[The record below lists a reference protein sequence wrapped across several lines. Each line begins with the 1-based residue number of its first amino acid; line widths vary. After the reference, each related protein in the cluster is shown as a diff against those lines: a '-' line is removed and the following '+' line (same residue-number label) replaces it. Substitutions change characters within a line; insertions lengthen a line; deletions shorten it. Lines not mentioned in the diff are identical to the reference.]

1 MCHCEARLVGAWQS
15 LTILNLG
22 GWSTHKSKICY
33 NLKWESEVSKILD
46 KINAPSDVKGLNQ
59 DELAELC
66 SELRELLVS
75 QVSQNGGHLAS
86 SLGVVE
92 LTVALHRVF
101 DSPKDKIIWDVGHQS
116 YVHKLLTGRR
126 EQFPSLRQYQGLSGF
141 PDRDESPHDAFT
153 TGHGGTSVSAAL
165 GMALSR
171 DLTGDDHHVVAVI
184 GDGCLTCGMTY
195 EALNHAGHLE
205 TRLIVVLNDN
215 GMSISPTVGALAKR
229 LNVIRITS
237 PYIQAKEQTYRL
249 LSLLPGGKR
258 LRRALHRLK
267 EGAKA
272 VVMPSIMWEQLG
284 FTYLGPVDGH
294 NIAELEKALTRARN
308 YSRPVIV
315 HALTTKGKGYK
326 PAEDNPTRFH
336 GLSPKSESLSTTP
349 TYSQIFA
356 QTVGGLLRN
365 NPSVVVI
372 SAAMVEGNS
381 LSPLVKEFP
390 QHIYDVGISEQHAVT
405 LAAGL
410 ATQGFIP
417 VVAIYST
424 FLQRAFDQILHD
436 VCLPDLPVI
445 FALDRSGI
453 VGEDGKTHQG
463 LFDLSYLSLMPNMI
477 VCAPKDENEL
487 QDLLYT
493 ALTAGH
499 PMAIRYPRGRGTGV
513 PLVTELHQIPIGK
526 AEIIKQGE
534 DIVIIGIGSTVM
546 PSLEAAEHLA
556 LRGIDA
562 MVINARFAKPLDT
575 ELILDVANHTQKVVI
590 VEENV
595 LSGGFGAAVLELL
608 EKAEASDIKVK
619 RLGIP
624 DEFVTHGKQDFLR
637 SHYHLDALG
646 IAKECSDFLAHIQT
660 KTGGES
666 HTTILNSNF

>member
-1 MCHCEARLVGAWQS
+1 
-15 LTILNLG
+15 
-22 GWSTHKSKICY
+22 
-33 NLKWESEVSKILD
+33 VSKILD
-46 KINAPSDVKGLNQ
+46 KINGPRDVNGLNH
-59 DELAELC
+59 DELGELC

-86 SLGVVE
+86 NLGAVE

-116 YVHKLLTGRR
+116 YIHKLLTGRK

-153 TGHGGTSVSAAL
+153 TGHGGTSISAAL
-165 GMALSR
+165 GMALTR
-171 DLTGDDHHVVAVI
+171 DLARGNHQVVAVI

-195 EALNHAGHLE
+195 EALNHAGHLG

-215 GMSISPTVGALAKR
+215 GMSISPTVGAIAKR
-229 LNVIRITS
+229 LNAARTTRGYIRV
-237 PYIQAKEQTYRL
+237 KKQTRRL
-249 LSLLPGGKR
+249 LSWLPGGMRLHGALRR
-258 LRRALHRLK
+258 LRD
-267 EGAKA
+267 GVKA
-272 VVMPSIMWEQLG
+272 VLMPTMMWEQLG
-284 FTYLGPVDGH
+284 FTYLGPINGH
-294 NIAELEKALTRARN
+294 NTAELEAALTQARN
-308 YSRPVIV
+308 YYKPVIV
-315 HALTTKGKGYK
+315 HVLTKKGKGYK

-336 GLSPKSESLSTTP
+336 GLSPGSEGLATIP

-356 QTVGGLLRN
+356 RTVGGLLRD
-365 NPSVVVI
+365 NPRVVVI

-381 LSPLVKEFP
+381 LSSLAKEFP
-390 QHIYDVGISEQHAVT
+390 ERIYDVGISEQHAVT

-417 VVAIYST
+417 IVAIYST

-436 VCLPDLPVI
+436 VCLPNLPVI

-463 LFDLSYLSLMPNMI
+463 IFDLSYLGLMPNMI
-477 VCAPKDENEL
+477 VCAPKDGNEL

-493 ALTAGH
+493 ALNAEH
-499 PMAIRYPRGRGTGV
+499 PMAIRYPRGQGADV
-513 PLVTELHQIPIGK
+513 PLVTELHQLPIGK
-526 AEIIKQGE
+526 AEIIRQGE

-546 PSLEAAEHLA
+546 PSLEAAEHLT
-556 LRGIDA
+556 LGGIDA

-575 ELILDVANHTQKVVI
+575 ELILDVANHTKNMVI

-595 LSGGFGAAVLELL
+595 LSGGFGAMVLELL
-608 EKAEASDIKVK
+608 EKAEASDVKVK

-637 SHYHLDALG
+637 SLYHLDAPG
-646 IAKECSDFLAHIQT
+646 IAKECADFLAQVQA
-660 KTGGES
+660 KV
-666 HTTILNSNF
+666 

>member
-1 MCHCEARLVGAWQS
+1 V
-15 LTILNLG
+15 
-22 GWSTHKSKICY
+22 
-33 NLKWESEVSKILD
+33 SEILD
-46 KINAPSDVKGLNQ
+46 KINGPGDVKGLNR
-59 DELAELC
+59 DELGELC

-75 QVSQNGGHLAS
+75 RIGENGGHLAS
-86 SLGVVE
+86 NLGTVE
-92 LTVALHRVF
+92 LAVALHRVF
-101 DSPKDKIIWDVGHQS
+101 DSPKDKIVWDVGHQS
-116 YVHKLLTGRR
+116 YVHKLLTGRK
-126 EQFPSLRQYQGLSGF
+126 EQFSSLRQYRGLSGF
-141 PDRDESPHDAFT
+141 PDRNESPHDAFT
-153 TGHGGTSVSAAL
+153 TGHGGTSISAAL
-165 GMALSR
+165 GMALTR
-171 DLTGDDHHVVAVI
+171 DLARGNHHVVAVI

-195 EALNHAGHLE
+195 EALNHAGHLG

-215 GMSISPTVGALAKR
+215 GMSISPTVGAIARR
-229 LNVIRITS
+229 LNIVRTTRG
-237 PYIQAKEQTYRL
+237 YMQAKKQTNRL
-249 LSLLPGGKR
+249 LSFLPGGKSVQWA
-258 LRRALHRLK
+258 LRRLK

-272 VVMPSIMWEQLG
+272 VVMPTMMWEQFG
-284 FTYLGPVDGH
+284 FTYLGPIDGH
-294 NIAELEKALTRARN
+294 NTDKLETALTQARN
-308 YSRPVIV
+308 YYKPVIV
-315 HALTTKGKGYK
+315 HVLTKKGKGYK

-336 GLSPKSESLSTTP
+336 GIPPKSEVLSTIP

-356 QTVGGLLRN
+356 RTVGGLLRD
-365 NPSVVVI
+365 NPRLVAI

-381 LSPLVKEFP
+381 LSSLVKKFP
-390 QHIYDVGISEQHAVT
+390 RRIYDVGISEQHAVT

-417 VVAIYST
+417 IVAIYST

-463 LFDLSYLSLMPNMI
+463 IFDLSYLNLMPNMI

-493 ALTAGH
+493 ALDTEH

-513 PLVTELHQIPIGK
+513 PLATELHQVPLGK
-526 AEIIKQGE
+526 AEIIKPGE
-534 DIVIIGIGSTVM
+534 DIVIMGIGSTVM

-556 LRGIDA
+556 LWGIDA

-575 ELILDVANHTQKVVI
+575 ELILDAANRIKKIVI

-595 LSGGFGAAVLELL
+595 LSGGFGAGVLELL

-624 DEFVTHGKQDFLR
+624 DEFVTHGKQDSLR
-637 SHYHLDALG
+637 SLYHLDAPG
-646 IAKECSDFLAHIQT
+646 IAKECVDFLAHVQLKEGKQLGT
-660 KTGGES
+660 S
-666 HTTILNSNF
+666 FP